1 MEAVIFSNKIDNK
14 SLNSQINCYYYSS
27 LIFIGEN
34 MKLTNLKYALSL
46 FLLPL
51 SITVLSQEDS
61 TKLSDVEEVVVVG
74 SQIKGAKITGALPVS
89 IISSKDIEA
98 IGVDSGDDLL
108 ENIAEQGLNYFN
120 EAEDASGGVNAS
132 RGDVGAYNLRNMGV
146 GNTLTLLNGRRLV
159 NSPGYQTEL
168 IGGDYVPTTSVNSN
182 LIPVT
187 GIDRLEILRDGASA
201 IYGADAVAGVINNV
215 LQKDFEGFTVTAKVS
230 AYDHFETEDNKLT
243 VKWGSFFNDGATNV
257 SVFFDYYDRG
267 NINAQEDPRWGA
279 GDHRPFVDDDSPW
292 KTSTSF
298 RNLSSNSL
306 YGQFDMVSSATS
318 LAGTANDKV
327 WTDSAGEFEVFPL
340 GDSKCTNRGNP
351 LFDTGYGTCI
361 APDGNG
367 ALRSNFW
374 GPTDVRSELQRTNV
388 VMFINH
394 DMGNGIESF
403 TELGVY
409 NSDSDRTAHASYAFT
424 SSKHRVGPDNYYLNQ
439 MTVNGVALFA
449 GKQLYIDN
457 YRYEERQ
464 RLVNVKKETYR
475 FLQGFRGS
483 NGAWD
488 WETAFVDSIAKS
500 RDVTRNRMSNNLLKA
515 ALNDPTPA
523 AYNPFSAGVNSNIE
537 RTLIDVYR
545 KGTSELTMFD
555 FKMSNNEFMTLPAG
569 DVGLLLGF
577 EYREESIDD
586 DRDPRLDGTI
596 TYTDYEGDTFPLVAD
611 VLNSSPTSDVS
622 GSRDVSSLF
631 AEMQIPLAESI
642 DMQIAVRNEDFSDF
656 GDATVGKIAI
666 GWQAAS
672 WMNLR
677 GSVSTAFRAPNVIQ
691 MNEETVV
698 RSGTRYDR
706 AAFRVNEVQSV
717 ENVIDSDSRY
727 TIQRMATGASGLE
740 AEESDNTSFG
750 VVLTPTDN
758 LIITIDTWTIEKD
771 KTIGLFG
778 RENQT
783 VNDMLLRFANGTS
796 NCDTFAGDPLVVR
809 EAPDAGDAP
818 GFAAAGVCP
827 FGDIKF
833 IKNDYTNM
841 ALRTIEGTDV
851 GIYYDLETAYG
862 DFDVRYIGTF
872 LDKFEQKASGQFAE
886 LQAAK
891 DNGTIPESIPLKGFG
906 DLLGKDGVY
915 DNKHTLRLSWDKGP
929 YGASL
934 VGLKKGSFVQTSLG
948 LKNGVPYTVPAMTT
962 MDLTLSYDFTL
973 SGQKARVRFAVKN
986 LEDERAPTADRYYGY
1001 YADAHQDYG
1010 RNYYL
1015 DLRVSF

>member
-1 MEAVIFSNKIDNK
+1 
-14 SLNSQINCYYYSS
+14 
-27 LIFIGEN
+27 
-34 MKLTNLKYALSL
+34 MKFTYTYIKYAFGLI
-46 FLLPL
+46 LLPL
-51 SITVLSQEDS
+51 AMSGYAQEDAA
-61 TKLSDVEEVVVVG
+61 KLSDVEEVVVVG

-98 IGVDSGDDLL
+98 MGVDSGEDLL

-168 IGGDYVPTTSVNSN
+168 IGGDYVPTVSVNSN

-187 GIDRLEILRDGASA
+187 GIERLEILRDGASA

-215 LQKDFEGFTVTAKVS
+215 LQKDFEGLTITAKVS
-230 AYDHFETEDNKLT
+230 AYDHFGTEDNKVT

-257 SVFFDYYDRG
+257 SVFFDRYDRG
-267 NINAQEDPRWGA
+267 KINAQEDPRWGA
-279 GDHRPFVDDDSPW
+279 GEHRPFVDANSPW

-298 RNLSSNSL
+298 RNLSSNSI
-306 YGQFDMVSSATS
+306 YPQMDMVSSS
-318 LAGTANDKV
+318 EHKGESYDHV
-327 WTDSAGEFEVFPL
+327 WTDSNGEFEVFPL
-340 GDSKCTNRGNP
+340 GDAKCTNRGNP
-351 LFDTGYGTCI
+351 LFDTGFGTCI

-374 GPTDVRSELQRTNV
+374 GSTDVRSQLIRNNA

-409 NSDSDRTAHASYAFT
+409 SSDSDRTAHASYAFS
-424 SSKHRVGPDNYYLNQ
+424 SSKHRVGADNYYLNQ
-439 MTVNGVALFA
+439 LKVDVDGVPTAIFA
-449 GKQLYIDN
+449 GKALYIDN
-457 YRYEERQ
+457 YRYEERN

-483 NGAWD
+483 SGSWD
-488 WETAFVDSIAKS
+488 WEAAYVDSIAKS
-500 RDVTRNRMSNNLLKA
+500 RDVTRNRISNNLLKA

-537 RTLIDVYR
+537 RTLVDVYR

-569 DVGLLLGF
+569 DVGLLVGI
-577 EYREESIDD
+577 EYRDESIDD

-596 TYTDYEGDTFPLVAD
+596 NYTDYEGDTYPLVAD
-611 VLNSSPTSDVS
+611 VLNSSPTADVS

-631 AEMQIPLAESI
+631 AEMQIPLTSTM
-642 DMQIAVRNEDFSDF
+642 DMQIALRNEDFSDY
-656 GDATVGKIAI
+656 GDSTVGKVAV

-672 WMNLR
+672 WMSLR
-677 GSVSTAFRAPNVIQ
+677 GSVSTAFRAPNIIQ
-691 MNEETVV
+691 VNEQTVV

-706 AAFRVNEVQSV
+706 AAFRVNELQSV

-727 TIQRMATGASGLE
+727 GIQRMATGASGLV

-750 VVLTPTDN
+750 VVFTPMDN
-758 LIITIDTWTIEKD
+758 LIVTIDTWTIEKD

-783 VNDMLLRFANGTS
+783 VNDMLLRFANGTN

-809 EAPDAGDAP
+809 EAADSDEAA

-827 FGDIKF
+827 FGNIKY
-833 IKNDYTNM
+833 IKNEYTNM

-872 LDKFEQKASGQFAE
+872 LDVYKQQASGEFAA

-891 DNGTIPESIPLKGFG
+891 DSGLIPESIPLKGFG
-906 DLLGKDGVY
+906 NLLGLDGVY
-915 DNKHTLRLSWDKGP
+915 DNKHTLRVSWDKGP

-934 VGLKKGSFVQTSLG
+934 VALKKGSFEQTSLG
-948 LKNGVPYTVPAMTT
+948 KKNGVAYVVPTMTT
-962 MDLTLSYDFTL
+962 MDLTMSYDFSL

>member
-1 MEAVIFSNKIDNK
+1 
-14 SLNSQINCYYYSS
+14 
-27 LIFIGEN
+27 
-34 MKLTNLKYALSL
+34 MKFTYLKYALGL
-46 FLLPL
+46 VILPL
-51 SITVLSQEDS
+51 AITSYAQDDASQIDNI
-61 TKLSDVEEVVVVG
+61 EEVVVVG

-89 IISSKDIEA
+89 IISIRDIEA
-98 IGVDSGDDLL
+98 MGVDSGEDLL

-168 IGGDYVPTTSVNSN
+168 IGGDYVPTVSVNSN

-187 GIDRLEILRDGASA
+187 GIERLEILRDGASA

-230 AYDHFETEDNKLT
+230 AYDHFSTEDNKLT

-257 SVFFDYYDRG
+257 SVFFDHYDRG

-279 GDHRPFVDDDSPW
+279 GDHRPFVDADSPW

-327 WTDSAGEFEVFPL
+327 WTDSSGEFEVFPL

-374 GPTDVRSELQRTNV
+374 GPTDVRSQLLRTNV
-388 VMFINH
+388 VMFVNH
-394 DMGNGIESF
+394 DMGNGIEAF
-403 TELGVY
+403 TELGIY
-409 NSDSDRTAHASYAFT
+409 NSDSDRTAHASYAFS
-424 SSKHRVGPDNYYLNQ
+424 SSKHRVGPNNYYLNQ
-439 MTVNGVALFA
+439 MKVGGVAIF
-449 GKQLYIDN
+449 GGQQLYMDN

-483 NGAWD
+483 SGAWD
-488 WETAFVDSIAKS
+488 WEAAYVDSIAKS
-500 RDVTRNRMSNNLLKA
+500 RDITRNRMSNNLLKA

-569 DVGLLLGF
+569 DVGLLVGF
-577 EYREESIDD
+577 EYREEAIDD

-611 VLNSSPTSDVS
+611 VLNSSPTADVS
-622 GSRDVSSLF
+622 GSRDVSSFF
-631 AEMQIPLAESI
+631 AEMQIPLTNSI
-642 DMQIAVRNEDFSDF
+642 DMQIALRNEDFSDF
-656 GDATVGKIAI
+656 GDSTVGKVAL

-672 WMNLR
+672 WMSLR
-677 GSVSTAFRAPNVIQ
+677 GSVSTAFRAPNIVQ
-691 MNEETVV
+691 VNEKTVV

-750 VVLTPTDN
+750 IVLTPMDN
-758 LIITIDTWTIEKD
+758 LVVTIDAWTIEKD

-783 VNDMLLRFANGTS
+783 VNDMLLRFANGTA
-796 NCDTFAGDPLVVR
+796 NCATFAGDPLVVR
-809 EAPDAGDAP
+809 EAADSGDAA

-827 FGDIKF
+827 FGDIKY
-833 IKNDYTNM
+833 IQNNYTNM

-851 GIYYDLETAYG
+851 GIYYNFESDYG

-872 LDKFEQKASGQFAE
+872 LDTYEQKASGGFAA

-906 DLLGKDGVY
+906 DLLGLDGAY

-934 VGLKKGSFVQTSLG
+934 VGLKKGSFEQTSLG
-948 LKNGVPYTVPAMTT
+948 KKNGVAYVVPTMRT
-962 MDLTLSYDFTL
+962 MDLTMSYDFKL
-973 SGQKARVRFAVKN
+973 NGQKARVRLAIKN

>member
-1 MEAVIFSNKIDNK
+1 
-14 SLNSQINCYYYSS
+14 
-27 LIFIGEN
+27 
-34 MKLTNLKYALSL
+34 MKFTYTYIKYAFGLI
-46 FLLPL
+46 LLPL
-51 SITVLSQEDS
+51 AMSGYAQEDAA
-61 TKLSDVEEVVVVG
+61 KLSDVEEVVVVG

-98 IGVDSGDDLL
+98 MGVDSGEDLL

-168 IGGDYVPTTSVNSN
+168 IGGDYVPTVSVNSN

-187 GIDRLEILRDGASA
+187 GIERLEILRDGASA

-215 LQKDFEGFTVTAKVS
+215 LQKDFEGLTITAKVS
-230 AYDHFETEDNKLT
+230 AYDHFGTEDNKVT

-257 SVFFDYYDRG
+257 SVFFDRYDRG
-267 NINAQEDPRWGA
+267 KINAQEDPRWGA
-279 GDHRPFVDDDSPW
+279 GEHRPFVDANSPW

-298 RNLSSNSL
+298 RNLSSNSI
-306 YGQFDMVSSATS
+306 YPQMDMVSSS
-318 LAGTANDKV
+318 EHKGESYDHV
-327 WTDSAGEFEVFPL
+327 WTDSNGEFEVFPL
-340 GDSKCTNRGNP
+340 GDAKCTNRGNP
-351 LFDTGYGTCI
+351 LFDTGFGTCI

-374 GPTDVRSELQRTNV
+374 GSTDVRSQLIRNNA

-409 NSDSDRTAHASYAFT
+409 SSDSDRTAHASYAFS
-424 SSKHRVGPDNYYLNQ
+424 SSKHRVGADNYYLNQ
-439 MTVNGVALFA
+439 LKVDVDGVPTAIFA
-449 GKQLYIDN
+449 GKALYIDN
-457 YRYEERQ
+457 YRYEERN

-483 NGAWD
+483 SGSWD
-488 WETAFVDSIAKS
+488 WEAAYVDSIAKS
-500 RDVTRNRMSNNLLKA
+500 RDVTRNRISNNLLKA

-537 RTLIDVYR
+537 RTLVDVYR

-569 DVGLLLGF
+569 DVGLLVGI
-577 EYREESIDD
+577 EYRDESIDD

-596 TYTDYEGDTFPLVAD
+596 NYTDYEGDTYPLVAD
-611 VLNSSPTSDVS
+611 VLNSSPTADVS

-631 AEMQIPLAESI
+631 AEMQIPLTSTM
-642 DMQIAVRNEDFSDF
+642 DMQIALRNEDFSDY
-656 GDATVGKIAI
+656 GDSTVGKVAV

-672 WMNLR
+672 WMSLR
-677 GSVSTAFRAPNVIQ
+677 GSVSTAFRAPNIIQ
-691 MNEETVV
+691 VNEQTVV

-706 AAFRVNEVQSV
+706 AAFRVNELQSV

-727 TIQRMATGASGLE
+727 GIQRMATGASGLV

-750 VVLTPTDN
+750 VVFTPMDN
-758 LIITIDTWTIEKD
+758 LIVTIDTWTIEKD

-783 VNDMLLRFANGTS
+783 VNDMLLRFANGTN

-809 EAPDAGDAP
+809 EAADSDEAA

-827 FGDIKF
+827 FGNIKY
-833 IKNDYTNM
+833 IKNEYTNM

-872 LDKFEQKASGQFAE
+872 LDVYKQQASGEFAA

-891 DNGTIPESIPLKGFG
+891 DSGLIPESIPLKGFG
-906 DLLGKDGVY
+906 NLLGLDGVY
-915 DNKHTLRLSWDKGP
+915 DNKHTLRVSWDKGP

-934 VGLKKGSFVQTSLG
+934 VALKKGSFEQTSLG
-948 LKNGVPYTVPAMTT
+948 KKNGVAYVVPTMTT
-962 MDLTLSYDFTL
+962 MDLTMSYNFEL

-986 LEDERAPTADRYYGY
+986 LEDERAPTSDRYYGY

>member
-1 MEAVIFSNKIDNK
+1 
-14 SLNSQINCYYYSS
+14 
-27 LIFIGEN
+27 
-34 MKLTNLKYALSL
+34 MKFTYTYIKYAFGLI
-46 FLLPL
+46 LLPL
-51 SITVLSQEDS
+51 AMSGYAQEDAA
-61 TKLSDVEEVVVVG
+61 KLSDVEEVVVVG

-98 IGVDSGDDLL
+98 MGVDSGEDLL

-168 IGGDYVPTTSVNSN
+168 IGGDYVPTVSVNSN

-187 GIDRLEILRDGASA
+187 GIERLEILRDGASA

-215 LQKDFEGFTVTAKVS
+215 LQKDFEGLTITAKVS
-230 AYDHFETEDNKLT
+230 AYDHFGTEDNKVT

-257 SVFFDYYDRG
+257 SVFFDRYDRG
-267 NINAQEDPRWGA
+267 KINAQEDPRWGA
-279 GDHRPFVDDDSPW
+279 GEHRPFVDANSPW

-298 RNLSSNSL
+298 RNLSSNSI
-306 YGQFDMVSSATS
+306 YPQMDMVSSS
-318 LAGTANDKV
+318 EHKGESYDHV
-327 WTDSAGEFEVFPL
+327 WTDSNGEFEVFPL
-340 GDSKCTNRGNP
+340 GDAKCTNRGNP
-351 LFDTGYGTCI
+351 LFDTGFGTCI

-374 GPTDVRSELQRTNV
+374 GSTDVRSQLIRNNA

-409 NSDSDRTAHASYAFT
+409 SSDSDRTAHASYAFS
-424 SSKHRVGPDNYYLNQ
+424 SSKHRVGADNYYLNQ
-439 MTVNGVALFA
+439 LKVDVDGVPTAIFA
-449 GKQLYIDN
+449 GKALYIDN
-457 YRYEERQ
+457 YRYEERN

-483 NGAWD
+483 SGSWD
-488 WETAFVDSIAKS
+488 WEAAYVDSIAKS
-500 RDVTRNRMSNNLLKA
+500 RDVTRNRISNNLLKA

-537 RTLIDVYR
+537 RTLVDVYR

-569 DVGLLLGF
+569 DVGLLVGI
-577 EYREESIDD
+577 EYRDESIDD

-596 TYTDYEGDTFPLVAD
+596 NYTDYEGDTYPLVAD
-611 VLNSSPTSDVS
+611 VLNSSPTADVS

-631 AEMQIPLAESI
+631 AEMQIPLTSTM
-642 DMQIAVRNEDFSDF
+642 DMQIALRNEDFSDY
-656 GDATVGKIAI
+656 GDSTVGKVAV

-672 WMNLR
+672 WMSLR
-677 GSVSTAFRAPNVIQ
+677 GSVSTAFRAPNIIQ
-691 MNEETVV
+691 VNEQTVV

-706 AAFRVNEVQSV
+706 AAFRVNELQSV

-727 TIQRMATGASGLE
+727 GIQRMATGASGLV

-750 VVLTPTDN
+750 VVFTPMDN
-758 LIITIDTWTIEKD
+758 LIVTIDTWTIEKD

-783 VNDMLLRFANGTS
+783 VNDMLLRFANGIN

-809 EAPDAGDAP
+809 EAADSDEAA

-827 FGDIKF
+827 FGNIKY
-833 IKNDYTNM
+833 IKNEYTNM

-872 LDKFEQKASGQFAE
+872 LDVYKQQASGEFAA

-891 DNGTIPESIPLKGFG
+891 DSGLIPESIPLKGFG
-906 DLLGKDGVY
+906 NLLGLDGVY
-915 DNKHTLRLSWDKGP
+915 DNKHTLRVSWDKGP

-934 VGLKKGSFVQTSLG
+934 VALKKGSFEQTSLG
-948 LKNGVPYTVPAMTT
+948 KKNGVAYVVPTMTT
-962 MDLTLSYDFTL
+962 MDLTMSYDFSL

>member
-1 MEAVIFSNKIDNK
+1 
-14 SLNSQINCYYYSS
+14 
-27 LIFIGEN
+27 
-34 MKLTNLKYALSL
+34 MKFTYTYIKYAFGLI
-46 FLLPL
+46 LLPL
-51 SITVLSQEDS
+51 AMSGYAQEDAA
-61 TKLSDVEEVVVVG
+61 KLSDVEEVVVVG

-98 IGVDSGDDLL
+98 MGVDSGEDLL

-168 IGGDYVPTTSVNSN
+168 IGGDYVPTVSVNSN

-187 GIDRLEILRDGASA
+187 GIERLEILRDGASA

-215 LQKDFEGFTVTAKVS
+215 LQKDFEGLTITAKVS
-230 AYDHFETEDNKLT
+230 AYDHFGTEDNKVT

-257 SVFFDYYDRG
+257 SVFFDRYDRG
-267 NINAQEDPRWGA
+267 KINAQEDPRWGA
-279 GDHRPFVDDDSPW
+279 GEHRPFVDANSPW

-298 RNLSSNSL
+298 RNLSSNSI
-306 YGQFDMVSSATS
+306 YPQMDMVSSS
-318 LAGTANDKV
+318 EHKGESYDHV
-327 WTDSAGEFEVFPL
+327 WTDSNGEFEVFPL
-340 GDSKCTNRGNP
+340 GDAKCTNRGNP
-351 LFDTGYGTCI
+351 LFDTGFGTCI

-374 GPTDVRSELQRTNV
+374 GSTDVRSQLIRNNA

-409 NSDSDRTAHASYAFT
+409 SSDSDRTAHASYAFS
-424 SSKHRVGPDNYYLNQ
+424 SSKHRVGADNYYLNQ
-439 MTVNGVALFA
+439 LKVDVDGVPTAIFA
-449 GKQLYIDN
+449 GKALYIDN
-457 YRYEERQ
+457 YRYEERN

-483 NGAWD
+483 SGSWD
-488 WETAFVDSIAKS
+488 WEAAYVDSIAKS
-500 RDVTRNRMSNNLLKA
+500 RDVTRNRISNNLLKA

-537 RTLIDVYR
+537 RTLVDVYR

-569 DVGLLLGF
+569 DVGLLVGI
-577 EYREESIDD
+577 EYRDESIDD

-596 TYTDYEGDTFPLVAD
+596 NYTDYEGDTYPLVAD
-611 VLNSSPTSDVS
+611 VLNSSPTADVS

-631 AEMQIPLAESI
+631 AEMQIPLTSTM
-642 DMQIAVRNEDFSDF
+642 DMQIALRNEDFSDY
-656 GDATVGKIAI
+656 GDSTVGKVAV

-672 WMNLR
+672 WMSLR
-677 GSVSTAFRAPNVIQ
+677 GSVSTAFRAPNIIQ
-691 MNEETVV
+691 VNEQTVV

-706 AAFRVNEVQSV
+706 AAFRVNELQSV

-727 TIQRMATGASGLE
+727 GIQRMATGASGLV

-750 VVLTPTDN
+750 VVFTPMDN
-758 LIITIDTWTIEKD
+758 LIVTIDTWTIEKD

-783 VNDMLLRFANGTS
+783 VNDMLLRFANGTN

-809 EAPDAGDAP
+809 EAADSDEAA

-827 FGDIKF
+827 FGNIKY
-833 IKNDYTNM
+833 IKNEYTNM

-872 LDKFEQKASGQFAE
+872 LDVYKQQASGEFAA

-891 DNGTIPESIPLKGFG
+891 DSGLIPESIPLKGFG
-906 DLLGKDGVY
+906 NLLGLDGVY
-915 DNKHTLRLSWDKGP
+915 DNKHTLRVSWDKGP

-934 VGLKKGSFVQTSLG
+934 VALKKGSFEQTSLG
-948 LKNGVPYTVPAMTT
+948 KKNGVAYVVPTMTT
-962 MDLTLSYDFTL
+962 MDLTMSYNFEL